1 MEINVLKNINIS
13 ISRMC
18 RYGNFFRQQTLD
30 GSFAVNCK
38 IPLDKKRIM
47 RYTDNVHF
55 CFCRVCD
62 HSQRDSFFARIFI
75 VPALFEHGREL
86 IEDKAFD
93 LSRKRDRSLASVG
106 EFFIF
111 TVSEVNN
118 YYVAANAEFKSA
130 ALNSFYSQF
139 SPPPSQTAPT
149 LRERPKL
156 C

>member
-30 GSFAVNCK
+30 GSFTVNCK

-55 CFCRVCD
+55 CFYRVCD
-62 HSQRDSFFARIFI
+62 YSQRGSFFARIFI
-75 VPALFEHGREL
+75 IPALFEHGCEF
-86 IEDKAFD
+86 IKDKAFD
-93 LSRKRDRSLASVG
+93 LSRKCDCSLASVG

-118 YYVAANAEFKSA
+118 YYVTANAEFQSA

-139 SPPPSQTAPT
+139 SPPPAQTTPT
-149 LRERPKL
+149 LRERQVL
-156 C
+156 S